1 MNGKQTMSS
10 FKVLPI
16 VFANSFLLTQSVHR
30 RFKLLSLTQ
39 YISNRNVS
47 AAVLTC
53 VLFASILSIGTGIP
67 SVAYW
72 ASKVAD

>member
-16 VFANSFLLTQSVHR
+16 VFANSFLLTQSVHKEIQASVSYTVY
-30 RFKLLSLTQ
+30 FKFVMYLLLSLH
-39 YISNRNVS
+39 VS
-47 AAVLTC
+47 A
-53 VLFASILSIGTGIP
+53 ILSIGTGIP